1 MGKYDDKR
9 PVSVVPFNGSSIRY
23 GFLTN
28 IDAGDG
34 STLGHVDAND
44 RNQQGLVF
52 GANSPK
58 PARASRKRATG
69 TTSSFIDWNAITA
82 ARQAGWST
90 GKASIRRGGTTA
102 KTRVVAVTFRGIT
115 YAWNMPNDTFA
126 NIGAGDLQTLGVRV
140 TDANDT
146 DLVFGVD
153 SPKPP
158 KAVFDAGENVYST
171 FYDPTNGTLP
181 EGWASASNSQDP
193 QQAP

>member
-9 PVSVVPFNGSSIRY
+9 PVTVVPFNGSSIRY

-28 IDAGDG
+28 IDSGD
-34 STLGHVDAND
+34 SQILGHQDAAAAG
-44 RNQQGLVF
+44 QGGIVY

-69 TTSSFIDWNAITA
+69 TTSSFIDWNSIAA
-82 ARQAGWST
+82 ARTQGWSI

-102 KTRVVAVTFRGIT
+102 KSRVVYVTFQGIS
-115 YAWNMPNDTFA
+115 YAWSMPNDTYA
-126 NIGAGDLQTLGVRV
+126 NIGSGDLQTLGVRDSD
-140 TDANDT
+140 TNDT
-146 DLVFGVD
+146 DLVFGAD

-158 KAVFDAGENVYST
+158 RAMFDAGENTYST

-181 EGWASASNSQDP
+181 EGWSGVSNSQDP
-193 QQAP
+193 IQAP

>member
-9 PVSVVPFNGSSIRY
+9 PVSVVPFNGSTIRY

-28 IDAGDG
+28 IDGGD
-34 STLGHVDAND
+34 SAALGHTDAND

-58 PARASRKRATG
+58 PSRASRKRATG
-69 TTSSFIDWNAITA
+69 TTSSFIDWNSITA

-90 GKASIRRGGTTA
+90 GKANIRRGGTTA
-102 KTRVVAVTFRGIT
+102 KTRVVAVTFQGIT

-126 NIGAGDLQTLGVRV
+126 NIGQGNLQTLGVRV
-140 TDANDT
+140 TDTNDT
-146 DLVFGVD
+146 DLVFGAD

-158 KAVFDAGENVYST
+158 KAVFDAGDNIYST
-171 FYDPTNGTLP
+171 FYDPTNGNLP
-181 EGWASASNSQDP
+181 EGWSSASNSQDP